1 LGGSEAEGIKKGESF
16 GPAYVHQFSVA
27 LCELAAHG
35 RALFL
40 LLGIGALK
48 FGQFAFQFV

>member
-1 LGGSEAEGIKKGESF
+1 MCSNFLLRYAN
-16 GPAYVHQFSVA
+16 
-27 LCELAAHG
+27 LAAHG

-40 LLGIGALK
+40 LLGFGALK